1 MLSGPTFDDTFNI
14 TVSSPTLFT
23 FFIKTVEKV
32 YKISNNSGKKYIY
45 SVKKCIHNLQMVT

>member
-45 SVKKCIHNLQMVT
+45 TVQKSASIIYKW